1 MYKRQIKAAAP
12 VYALNGKVDIPLL
25 LKPMF
30 AENAVI
36 INAILFVPLATLE
49 GRPKK
54 IKTGRVIIEAPP
66 AIVLIIETKNPSSIK
81 NGYSQGISNNK
92 YINNEIMHI
101 IRLYFI
107 Y

>member
-1 MYKRQIKAAAP
+1 DPISAADP

-25 LKPMF
+25 LKPIL

-36 INAILFVPLATLE
+36 INAILFVPFATLE

-54 IKTGRVIIEAPP
+54 IKTGSVIIDAPP
-66 AIVLIIETKNPSSIK
+66 AMVLIIATKNPRSTK
-81 NGYSQGISNNK
+81 KGYSQGISNNK
-92 YINNEIMHI
+92 YINYEIIHI